1 MNKSDLINAIAEKQ
15 AHLFHKDVVLAVDLI
30 VERLCQAAITNER
43 VEIRGFGVFSVHHYA
58 ARQGRNPKTGEIVS
72 ITPKSLLHFKPG
84 KELKER
90 VHESLKHTQIE

>member
-15 AHLFHKDVVLAVDLI
+15 AHLFHKDVVRAVDLI
-30 VERLCQAAITNER
+30 VERLCQAALTDER

-58 ARQGRNPKTGEIVS
+58 ARLGRNPRSGEVVNIS
-72 ITPKSLLHFKPG
+72 PKALLHFKPG

-90 VHESLKHTQIE
+90 VHGSLKHTQIE